1 MKFHLALLFTVM
13 PAIAF
18 AAGTERP
25 TPTQT
30 SQDCTASQIYDT
42 TTKTCVDSRDS
53 RLDDADR
60 IDGARELATFGRADD
75 ALRVLATLDDA
86 TTADA
91 LTLRGYATR
100 KAGDFDAGVALYH
113 AALAIDPDHWQARS
127 YLAQGLLEKGDRAG
141 AEAQLELIRAGGAR
155 GTWPEVS
162 LVQALGGNST
172 Y

>member
-1 MKFHLALLFTVM
+1 MKLRLALLASVL
-13 PAIAF
+13 PAVAF
-18 AAGTERP
+18 AAGTEK
-25 TPTQT
+25 PTQT
-30 SQDCTASQIYDT
+30 QTSSDCTASQIYDANT
-42 TTKTCVDSRDS
+42 RTCVDSRDS
-53 RLDDADR
+53 RLNDGDR
-60 IDGARELATFGRADD
+60 IEGARELATFGRADD
-75 ALRVLATLDDA
+75 ALRVLATLSDP

-100 KAGDFDAGVALYH
+100 KAGDFEAGVALYH
-113 AALAIDPDHWQARS
+113 AALEIDPEHWQARS

-141 AEAQLELIRAGGAR
+141 AQEQLHLIRAGGAR